1 MLELKFAIYLRAAE
15 VCPHRLVES
24 FPWYIGS
31 KAPVSPWQQWL
42 KNH

>member
-1 MLELKFAIYLRAAE
+1 VLELKIAIYLKATE

-31 KAPVSPWQQWL
+31 
-42 KNH
+42 